1 MKHFFTMS
9 ALFFLAVPVLSGP
22 IENLKPGE
30 WYEVPNS
37 QMNTV
42 DPCPARNCNYSGSG
56 GQQSVMAAWGS
67 GAYDTKRDR
76 LIVWGGGHVDY
87 YGNEVY
93 VFDLN
98 TFQWQRLTSPSSPP
112 AIDAPYASDG
122 GPCARHTYNYIQY
135 VPSIDRFCSF
145 GGSGFSGS
153 GNSGTD
159 NVDCFNF
166 TNNQWEKKGAMPG
179 VGNHIASI
187 SAVDGTT
194 GKVWVH
200 GTYDNSKMAEWDP
213 VANTWTSRGLSNAS
227 GYMDIRFTAA
237 IDPKRAK
244 MVAVGGGVVWV
255 WDLTATGNTPVTAV
269 TTTGPQ
275 DMVTTDYCGLQYD
288 PISDLMVAWK
298 GGSSIYTLNMDTK
311 VWQKISPAATNTV
324 TPTASSQAGT
334 NGRFRYVPSKN
345 VFVVVNATNQNVF
358 IYRLTAGT
366 GIEKAKGLSSGT
378 DVLVLPNPFCSS
390 TSIGISGALSGK
402 ECRLAIFDQQGKLV
416 KTADIRPNSSM
427 HWDASGLAQGVYV
440 VKAEAGG
447 FSAQKKLI
455 LMR

>member
-1 MKHFFTMS
+1 MK
-9 ALFFLAVPVLSGP
+9 AFLMMLPIFMLAIPVLSGP

-37 QMNTV
+37 HMSAM
-42 DPCPARNCNYSGSG
+42 DPCPARTCGYSGSG

-87 YGNEVY
+87 HGNEVY

-98 TFQWQRLTSPSSPP
+98 TLQWQRLTNPSDP
-112 AIDAPYASDG
+112 AAVDAPYASDG

-145 GGSGFSGS
+145 GGAGFSGS

-159 NVDCFNF
+159 NVDAFNF
-166 TNNQWEKKGAMPG
+166 TTNQWEKKGAMPG

-187 SAVDGTT
+187 SAVDGAT

-213 VANTWTSRGLSNAS
+213 VTNTWTSRGLSNAS

-237 IDPKRAK
+237 IDPKREK
-244 MVAVGGGVVWV
+244 MVAVGGGAVWV
-255 WDLTATGNTPVTAV
+255 WDLLAAGNTPVTAV

-288 PISDLMVAWK
+288 PVSDKIVAWK
-298 GGSSIYTLNMDTK
+298 GGSSVYTLDMDTK
-311 VWQKISPAATNTV
+311 VWQKIAPVGTNTV
-324 TPTASSQAGT
+324 TPTASAQAGT

-345 VFVVVNATNQNVF
+345 VFVVVNSTNEDVF

-366 GIEKAKGLSSGT
+366 GIERAADRVFNAGLQVS
-378 DVLVLPNPFCSS
+378 PNPFGSA
-390 TSIGISGALSGK
+390 TSIRAGGALSGRNCHL
-402 ECRLAIFDQQGKLV
+402 EIYDQLGRLIR
-416 KTADIRPNSSM
+416 TADLRPNTAM
-427 HWDASGLAQGVYV
+427 HWDASDLAAGVYLL
-440 VKAEAGG
+440 KASAGNS
-447 FSAQKKLI
+447 FAQRKLM
-455 LMR
+455 LLR